1 MSDPITLEV
10 KNIWVKRGK
19 KLRWQKSSFRGHE
32 IMLPVFENN
41 YLLED
46 INFKVEPGEFV
57 AIVGPNG
64 AGKTTLLRVIGGERP
79 YFGEIR
85 LRQGSFSGNLY
96 DSPEYWLQQIGQVPV
111 ENVLHEHLRVKD
123 ALKYVG
129 MLRCPDLSPK
139 DLSDRVDDLLKQ
151 FEVAERKDSFIGQTK
166 ISSGEQKRV
175 NICAELIA
183 EPPLLLLDE
192 PTSNLD
198 PNAEFSLMERLRD
211 QAHNNHQ
218 AIVVVTHTL
227 NTLYLCDKVLFVENR
242 RLLYCATSANAINE
256 TLEYIPVPTRDEILK
271 RTDNFNKWVAIFENF
286 RTKGNNKKWW
296 EIFKISNYYMVQNDN
311 EQQQSTDYFKKAS
324 RQSSITTPNK
334 RPETPPVRFAHQ
346 LKQLLSRYALIRL
359 NDWRV
364 LLITLAM
371 GFVGG
376 FLLFV
381 MPDQAFVNNPKFSS
395 SVNITNTR
403 SNIFLLALIIAF
415 IGLTASF
422 REVSKELAIYKHER
436 LKGLSPAAYLLS
448 KWIWLVIFVGV
459 IAPTMILGML
469 LFWYRQPLDLQTSAQ
484 PIIILLSSLTL
495 ILVCIAAITLGLA
508 LSAIAGSDNAAAGL
522 LALTVI
528 FHVLLSGLVGNAN
541 IKDIIDQ
548 LSIFATSHW
557 AVEGFSSSL
566 NIFCW
571 SPTPKFEE
579 YNSWGH
585 IISIYFSLLLYIF
598 FAFVVALTGLFSR
611 DSWNSYSSYK
621 NLILSNAKKTIVII
635 GIVLCLA
642 SWTFYLKQQSLAFY
656 DLVFYDSLYGG
667 WVRPSI
673 TKTSSANLIQ
683 STVGFFSQSRC
694 PIIDDTAPPPI
705 DLDNQVLPIPTIATL
720 VPSPNEISTPT
731 PEAAIL
737 PLIDLT
743 STEVANT
750 DLTPDSLSVLPQSK
764 LLLSTEIR
772 YQPDGDTFTN
782 KVDAGQIMA
791 ILGKNDLGNWY
802 RVHYQTYIGWIP
814 ANSIDFSPSKTNNV
828 ATPPL
833 CARPIFVLS
842 NFNQAWTSNVNG
854 RIVSVIDIFRETTET
869 EFQSTKFQVL
879 LNDNSIGTK
888 EVLIQTT
895 RSKYILLGTSFD
907 VQVKEGDKV
916 SFNLTPT
923 QSDVS
928 HFQAIIF
935 RVPDGCSF

>member
-10 KNIWVKRGK
+10 NNVWVKRGK
-19 KLRWQKSSFRGHE
+19 KLHWRKNRLFGRE
-32 IMLPVFENN
+32 IMLPGFENN

-64 AGKTTLLRVIGGERP
+64 AGKTTLLRAIGGERP

-85 LRQGSFSGNLY
+85 LRQGSFSSNLY
-96 DSPEYWLQQIGQVPV
+96 DSPEFWLQQIGQVPV

-123 ALKYVG
+123 ALKYIG
-129 MLRCPDLSPK
+129 MLRCPDMSPH
-139 DLSDRVDDLLKQ
+139 DLGKKVDYLLEQFKVDD
-151 FEVAERKDSFIGQTK
+151 RKDAFVGQTK

-183 EPPLLLLDE
+183 DPPLLLLDE

-198 PNAEFSLMERLRD
+198 PNAEFSLMKRLRD
-211 QAHNNHQ
+211 QAHDNHQ

-227 NTLYLCDKVLFVENR
+227 NTLDLCDKVLFVENR
-242 RLLYCATSANAINE
+242 RLLYCATSANAISE
-256 TLEYIPVPTRDEILK
+256 TLEYIPVPMRDEISK
-271 RTDNFNKWVAIFENF
+271 RPDNFSKWVAIFENF

-296 EIFKISNYYMVQNDN
+296 EIFKISNYFMIQNDN
-311 EQQQSTDYFKKAS
+311 EQQQSKDYFKKAS
-324 RQSSITTPNK
+324 RKSSITTPNK
-334 RPETPPVRFAHQ
+334 KPKTPPVYFAHQ
-346 LKQLLSRYALIRL
+346 LKHLLSRYTLIRF

-364 LLITLAM
+364 FLITLAM
-371 GFVGG
+371 GLVGG

-381 MPDQAFVNNPKFSS
+381 MPDQAFVNNPQFSS

-403 SNIFLLALIIAF
+403 SNIFLLALIVAF
-415 IGLTASF
+415 IGLIASF
-422 REVSKELAIYKHER
+422 REVSKEFAIYRHER

-448 KWIWLVIFVGV
+448 KWTWLIIFVGG
-459 IAPTMILGML
+459 IAPTTLLGML

-484 PIIILLSSLTL
+484 SIVILLGSLTL

-508 LSAIAGSDNAAAGL
+508 LSSIAGSDNAATGL

-571 SPTPKFEE
+571 SPTPRFEE

-598 FAFVVALTGLFSR
+598 FAFVVALAGLLSR
-611 DSWNSYSSYK
+611 DSWSSLSSYK
-621 NLILSNAKKTIVII
+621 NLITLNITKIIMII

-642 SWTFYLKQQSLAFY
+642 SWMSYLKQQSQAFY

-673 TKTSSANLIQ
+673 KKISSANLIQ
-683 STVGFFSQSRC
+683 SAVGLLSQSRC

-705 DLDNQVLPIPTIATL
+705 NNPLIPTPIIATL
-720 VPSPNEISTPT
+720 QPFPNELSTSTP
-731 PEAAIL
+731 EMAIA
-737 PLIDLT
+737 PTVSST
-743 STEVANT
+743 STELTNT
-750 DLTPDSLSVLPQSK
+750 DLPPDSPSSLPQSD
-764 LLLSTEIR
+764 LLLSTGVL
-772 YQPDGDTFTN
+772 YQPDGDAFVN
-782 KVDAGQIMA
+782 NVNSGQIMT
-791 ILGKNDLGNWY
+791 ILGKNDSGNWY
-802 RVHYQTYIGWIP
+802 RVHWQTYIGWIP
-814 ANSIDFSPSKTNNV
+814 ANSINFPPSKTNIV
-828 ATPPL
+828 AVPPL
-833 CARPIFVLS
+833 CARPISVLS
-842 NFNQAWTSNVNG
+842 DFNQAWASNVTG
-854 RIVSVIDIFRETTET
+854 RIVAVIDIFRETTGT
-869 EFQSTKFQVL
+869 EFQPTKFQVL
-879 LNDNSIGTK
+879 LNENSIGTK
-888 EVLIQTT
+888 ELLIKTT

-907 VQVKEGDKV
+907 VQVKEGDNV
-916 SFNLTPT
+916 SFNITPT
-923 QSDVS
+923 QSEIT